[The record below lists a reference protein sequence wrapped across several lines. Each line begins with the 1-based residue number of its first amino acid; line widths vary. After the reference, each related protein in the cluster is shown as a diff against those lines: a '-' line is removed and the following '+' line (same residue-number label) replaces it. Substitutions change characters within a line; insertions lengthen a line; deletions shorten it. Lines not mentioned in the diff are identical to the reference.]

1 MTHIMNLWDDS
12 FKAIKEGYK
21 TIEMRLNDKKR
32 SIIKVNDMIEFTN
45 TTSQEKIT
53 CRVINIYK
61 YPDFATLY
69 ENHSKLSIGYRED
82 ENADPDDML
91 MYYSRQDIEKY
102 GVVGLELQKT
112 V

>member
-21 TIEMRLNDKKR
+21 TIEMRLNDEKR

-91 MYYSRQDIEKY
+91 MY
-102 GVVGLELQKT
+102 
-112 V
+112 